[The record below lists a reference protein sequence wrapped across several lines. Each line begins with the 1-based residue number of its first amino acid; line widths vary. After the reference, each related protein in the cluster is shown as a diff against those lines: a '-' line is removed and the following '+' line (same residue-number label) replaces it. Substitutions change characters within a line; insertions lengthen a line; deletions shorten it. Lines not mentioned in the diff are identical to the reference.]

1 MTSRS
6 FTGGQPRCFC
16 PHSTQQQSFRVCF
29 TPPTSRP
36 APQIEQVQR
45 FVVVHAQI
53 LLNQYKH
60 FPAKAVRESA
70 FAAGL
75 KSQMELRRH
84 AKLYVRPAKQVHIQH
99 WVE

>member
-1 MTSRS
+1 M
-6 FTGGQPRCFC
+6 
-16 PHSTQQQSFRVCF
+16 
-29 TPPTSRP
+29 
-36 APQIEQVQR
+36 EQVQR

-60 FPAKAVRESA
+60 FPAKAVRDSA

-84 AKLYVRPAKQVHIQH
+84 AKLYVRPAKQVNQQRRLMRCTLK
-99 WVE
+99 